1 MTVQVQDWLKGSFP
15 AIVTPMRENGELDFP
30 TFDSLID
37 WHVEKGSS
45 GLVVAGT
52 TGESPTLNAE
62 EHCEVIAR
70 CVRQVNQRIPVIAG
84 TGSNSTAEALFFTR
98 EAKKLGVD
106 ACLLVTPYYNN
117 PSQEGLYRHFSMIED
132 AVDIP
137 QILYNVP
144 GRTVC
149 DMSNETVLRLAEL
162 PNIVGI
168 KDATGDLL
176 RGQTLL
182 ANCSDDFVVLS
193 GDDETSRELMAFGA
207 RGAISVTA
215 NVVPDRMSEICES
228 MLTKNFDRAAELD
241 KSISALHKELFV
253 EANPVPAK
261 WALGRMGKIKFGIR
275 LPLVSLSKTCHF
287 QLEKAMRD
295 SGISLE
301 D

>member
-1 MTVQVQDWLKGSFP
+1 MTVRVKDWLKGSLP
-15 AIVTPMRENGELDFP
+15 AIVTPMEENGDLDFRA
-30 TFDSLID
+30 FDSLID

-52 TGESPTLNAE
+52 TGESPTLNSE

-70 CVRQVNQRIPVIAG
+70 CVERVNQRIPVIAG
-84 TGSNSTAEALFFTR
+84 TGSNSTEEALFFTR
-98 EAKKLGVD
+98 EAKRLGVD

-117 PSQEGLYRHFSMIED
+117 PSQEGLYRHFSMIEE

-162 PNIVGI
+162 PNIIGI

-182 ANCSDDFVVLS
+182 ASCSNDFVVLS
-193 GDDETSRELMAFGA
+193 GDDETSRELMLLGA

-215 NVVPDRMSEICES
+215 NVVPDRMSEMCES
-228 MLTKNFDRAAELD
+228 MLTENFDRAAELD

-253 EANPVPAK
+253 EANPVPVK
-261 WALGRMGKIKFGIR
+261 WALGRMEKIKFGIR
-275 LPLVSLSKTCHF
+275 LPLIPLSEKYHV
-287 QLEKAMRD
+287 QLEKALRD
-295 SGISLE
+295 SGVSLE

>member
-1 MTVQVQDWLKGSFP
+1 MSVRVQDWLKGSFP
-15 AIVTPMRENGELDFP
+15 AIVTPMKNNGDLDFSA
-30 TFDSLID
+30 FDALID
-37 WHVEKGSS
+37 WYVEKGSS

-52 TGESPTLNAE
+52 TGESPTLNSE

-70 CVRQVNQRIPVIAG
+70 CVERVNQRIPVIAG
-84 TGSNSTAEALFFTR
+84 TGSNSTEEALFFTR
-98 EAKKLGVD
+98 EAKRLGVD

-117 PSQEGLYRHFSMIED
+117 PSQEGLYRHFSLIES

-182 ANCSDDFVVLS
+182 ANCSADFVVLS
-193 GDDETSRELMAFGA
+193 GDDETSRELMALGA

-215 NVVPDRMSEICES
+215 NVVPDRMTEMCEL
-228 MLTKNFDRAAELD
+228 MLTKNFDRALEVD
-241 KSISALHKELFV
+241 KSISVLHKKLFV
-253 EANPVPAK
+253 EANPVPVK
-261 WALGRMGKIKFGIR
+261 WALGRMEKIKFGIR
-275 LPLVSLSKTCHF
+275 LPLVSLSERYHA
-287 QLEKAMRD
+287 QLEKALRD
-295 SGISLE
+295 SGVGLE
-301 D
+301 A

>member
-1 MTVQVQDWLKGSFP
+1 MTVRVKDWLKGSLP
-15 AIVTPMRENGELDFP
+15 AIVTPMEENGDLDFRA
-30 TFDSLID
+30 FDSLID

-52 TGESPTLNAE
+52 TGESPTLNSE

-70 CVRQVNQRIPVIAG
+70 CVERVNQRIPVIAG
-84 TGSNSTAEALFFTR
+84 TGSNSTEEALFFTR
-98 EAKKLGVD
+98 EAKRLGVD

-117 PSQEGLYRHFSMIED
+117 PSQEGLYRHFSMIEE

-162 PNIVGI
+162 PNIIGI

-182 ANCSDDFVVLS
+182 ASCSNDFVVLS
-193 GDDETSRELMAFGA
+193 GDDETSRELMLLGA

-215 NVVPDRMSEICES
+215 NVVPDRMSEMCES
-228 MLTKNFDRAAELD
+228 MLTENFDRAAELD

-253 EANPVPAK
+253 EANPVPVK
-261 WALGRMGKIKFGIR
+261 WALGRMEKIKFGIR
-275 LPLVSLSKTCHF
+275 LPLIPLSGKYHV
-287 QLEKAMRD
+287 QLEKALRD
-295 SGISLE
+295 SGVSLE

>member
-1 MTVQVQDWLKGSFP
+1 MTVRVKDWLKGSLP
-15 AIVTPMRENGELDFP
+15 AIVTPMEENGDLDFQA
-30 TFDSLID
+30 FDSLID

-52 TGESPTLNAE
+52 TGESPTLNSE

-70 CVRQVNQRIPVIAG
+70 CVERVNQRIPVIAG
-84 TGSNSTAEALFFTR
+84 TGSNSTEEALFFTR
-98 EAKKLGVD
+98 EAKRLGVD

-117 PSQEGLYRHFSMIED
+117 PSQEGLYRHFSMIEE

-162 PNIVGI
+162 PNIIGI

-182 ANCSDDFVVLS
+182 ASCSNDFVVLS
-193 GDDETSRELMAFGA
+193 GDDETSRELMLLGA
-207 RGAISVTA
+207 RGSISVTA
-215 NVVPDRMSEICES
+215 NVVPDRMSEMCES
-228 MLTKNFDRAAELD
+228 MLTENFDRAAELD

-253 EANPVPAK
+253 EANPVPVK
-261 WALGRMGKIKFGIR
+261 WALGRMEKIKFGIR
-275 LPLVSLSKTCHF
+275 LPLIPLSEKYHV
-287 QLEKAMRD
+287 QLEKALRD
-295 SGISLE
+295 SGVSLE

>member
-1 MTVQVQDWLKGSFP
+1 MTVRVKDWLKGSLP
-15 AIVTPMRENGELDFP
+15 AIVTPMEENGDLDFRA
-30 TFDSLID
+30 FDSLID

-52 TGESPTLNAE
+52 TGESPTLNSE

-70 CVRQVNQRIPVIAG
+70 CVERVNQRIPVIAG
-84 TGSNSTAEALFFTR
+84 TGSNSTEEALFFTR
-98 EAKKLGVD
+98 EAKRLGVD

-117 PSQEGLYRHFSMIED
+117 PSQEGLYRHFSMIEE

-162 PNIVGI
+162 PNIIGI

-182 ANCSDDFVVLS
+182 ASCSNDFVVLS
-193 GDDETSRELMAFGA
+193 GDDETSRELMLLGA
-207 RGAISVTA
+207 RGSISVTA
-215 NVVPDRMSEICES
+215 NVVPDRMSEMCES
-228 MLTKNFDRAAELD
+228 MLTENFDRAAELD

-253 EANPVPAK
+253 EANPVPVK
-261 WALGRMGKIKFGIR
+261 WALGRMEKIKFGIR
-275 LPLVSLSKTCHF
+275 LPLIPLSEKYHV
-287 QLEKAMRD
+287 QLEKALRV
-295 SGISLE
+295 SGVSLE

>member
-1 MTVQVQDWLKGSFP
+1 MTVRVKDWLKGSLP
-15 AIVTPMRENGELDFP
+15 AIVTPMEENGDLDFRA
-30 TFDSLID
+30 FDSLID

-52 TGESPTLNAE
+52 TGESPTLNSE

-70 CVRQVNQRIPVIAG
+70 CVERVNQRIPVIAG
-84 TGSNSTAEALFFTR
+84 TGSNSTEEALFFTR
-98 EAKKLGVD
+98 EAKRLGVD

-117 PSQEGLYRHFSMIED
+117 PSQEGLYRHFSMIEE

-162 PNIVGI
+162 PNIIGI

-182 ANCSDDFVVLS
+182 ASCSNDFVVLS
-193 GDDETSRELMAFGA
+193 GDDETSRELMLLGA
-207 RGAISVTA
+207 RGSISVTA
-215 NVVPDRMSEICES
+215 NVVPDRMSEMCES
-228 MLTKNFDRAAELD
+228 MLTENFDRAAELD

-253 EANPVPAK
+253 EANPVPVK
-261 WALGRMGKIKFGIR
+261 WALGRMEKIKFGIR
-275 LPLVSLSKTCHF
+275 LPLIPLSEKYHV
-287 QLEKAMRD
+287 QLEKALRD
-295 SGISLE
+295 SGVSLE